1 MTYGSRAGMAL
12 TVALCLIGSSAL
24 AQHERGREQG
34 REHGGRAEAR
44 QAEPHPGPQGY
55 PRVMEPRGWN
65 NRPGKV
71 DRRAYQHNFQ
81 ATRPFRIGPYYQPHG
96 WEYRRWGY
104 GEILPR
110 AYWAAPY
117 LVMDYWLFGLDVPP
131 LGFEWVRV
139 GADAL
144 LTNMQ
149 TGEVLQA
156 VYGVFL

>member
-1 MTYGSRAGMAL
+1 MTYGSKAGMAL
-12 TVALCLIGSSAL
+12 TVALCLISGSAL
-24 AQHERGREQG
+24 AQHERE
-34 REHGGRAEAR
+34 REHGGHGAARPEHRQFEA
-44 QAEPHPGPQGY
+44 HPGPQGY
-55 PRVMEPRGWN
+55 PRVVEPRGWN
-65 NRPGKV
+65 NRPGAV
-71 DRRAYQHNFQ
+71 DRGTYQHNFQ
-81 ATRPFRIGPYYQPHG
+81 ATRPYRIGPYYHPRG

-117 LVMDYWLFGLDVPP
+117 LVIDFWLFGLDVPP
-131 LGFEWVRV
+131 VGFEWVRV

-156 VYGVFL
+156 VYGVFM